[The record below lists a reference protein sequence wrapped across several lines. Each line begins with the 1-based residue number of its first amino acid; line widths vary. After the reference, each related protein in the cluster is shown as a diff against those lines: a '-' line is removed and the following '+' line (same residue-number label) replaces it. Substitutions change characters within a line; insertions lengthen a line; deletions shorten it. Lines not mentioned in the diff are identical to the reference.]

1 MHAELLKVTL
11 YSCKWLA
18 ISCNITTQK
27 CNIVQCRV
35 QLTCVHVKI
44 TWQCKSTSSERGGS
58 RGRVQE
64 VRTPPP
70 PEMICG
76 FLIQLVF
83 CKKKYVIYWKRRVHP
98 LLKKILDPPLKCD
111 KNSLFWLQKSRN
123 LIGC

>member
-44 TWQCKSTSSERGGS
+44 TWQCKSTSSAGADLGGGC
-58 RGRVQE
+58 RRCA
-64 VRTPPP
+64 PPP
-70 PEMICG
+70 LPEMTCG

-111 KNSLFWLQKSRN
+111 KNSLFLAAKIS
-123 LIGC
+123 

>member
-70 PEMICG
+70 RDDLRFFNTTGI
-76 FLIQLVF
+76 
-83 CKKKYVIYWKRRVHP
+83 
-98 LLKKILDPPLKCD
+98 
-111 KNSLFWLQKSRN
+111 LQKKVCDLLEETSAPPPKKN
-123 LIGC
+123 PGSTPEV